1 MDAFVTRRP
10 KATDAPF
17 NDNVHDARQRPTKR
31 LKSAEV
37 PDSESDD
44 EKSAQEFEDSVP
56 EDSEGVGG
64 ASSGEAGP
72 TDFDNA
78 LLATHSDEEALK
90 EYEALK
96 LSQGHGNPD
105 GTTGEARPLWVKGRS
120 SIYVDAFNLALD
132 SVLDEES
139 HLFDKKEKEVFRQWR
154 GLEYEAQFMYVCPA
168 RQKLGR

>member
-10 KATDAPF
+10 KATDAPP
-17 NDNVHDARQRPTKR
+17 NDNAHDALQRPTKR

-37 PDSESDD
+37 PDSESND
-44 EKSAQEFEDSVP
+44 EESAQEFEHSVP
-56 EDSEGVGG
+56 EGSEGVGA

-72 TDFDNA
+72 TDFENA
-78 LLATHSDEEALK
+78 PPETHSDDEAVK

-96 LSQGHGNPD
+96 LSQGHGSPD
-105 GTTGEARPLWVKGRS
+105 GTTGKARPLWVKGRS

-139 HLFDKKEKEVFRQWR
+139 HLFDEKEKEVFRQWR
-154 GLEYEAQFMYVCPA
+154 ELKYEAQFMYVCPA
-168 RQKLGR
+168 RLKLDR

>member
-1 MDAFVTRRP
+1 MDAFVIRRP
-10 KATDAPF
+10 KATDAPS
-17 NDNVHDARQRPTKR
+17 NDNVHDAHQRPTKR

-44 EKSAQEFEDSVP
+44 EQCGQELEDSVP

-72 TDFDNA
+72 TDFENV
-78 LLATHSDEEALK
+78 LPATHSDEEAVK

-96 LSQGHGNPD
+96 SSQGHGNPD
-105 GTTGEARPLWVKGRS
+105 DTTAKTRPLWVKGRS

-139 HLFDKKEKEVFRQWR
+139 HLFDEKEKEVFRQWR
-154 GLEYEAQFMYVCPA
+154 ELGYEAQFMYVYST
-168 RQKLGR
+168 RQKLDC